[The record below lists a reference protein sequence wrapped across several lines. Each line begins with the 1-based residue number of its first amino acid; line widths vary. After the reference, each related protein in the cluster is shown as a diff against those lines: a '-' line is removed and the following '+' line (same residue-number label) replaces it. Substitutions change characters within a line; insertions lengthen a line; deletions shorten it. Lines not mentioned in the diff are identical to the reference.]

1 MLDLPIREEYSV
13 RLLAI
18 LSFQK
23 MRRRN
28 VTRCDAISRP
38 FNPFHE
44 ITFQL

>member
-1 MLDLPIREEYSV
+1 MLELLIREEYIK
-13 RLLAI
+13 LLAI

-28 VTRCDAISRP
+28 VTKCDAISRP

-44 ITFQL
+44 ITFQS